1 MSNFD
6 TAVGATEA
14 ALNSEGSAI
23 EENNKRMDSLQG
35 KLTQLDSAW
44 QQFSKNTIDSTV
56 IKSLLGLSTNLLK
69 FADTDSGRVV
79 LAITAMTVAW
89 KIWQKVAQKDS
100 IIALGNAI
108 KKSLITAITSA
119 TISFKAGAINGG
131 VFGGVLGT
139 VKTGVD
145 ALTASMMANPLFFG
159 GVAVAAIFAA
169 KDAIVKYNE
178 KQLETQKTLAEMNQ
192 QEAKELENLKNTYET
207 LMDSKNRTVE
217 DNNKLK
223 DTIDT
228 LSEKYGI
235 EKTQLENVTG
245 ERQKAIDKINEEIT
259 ARKTAAALA
268 QTSSVDFKSGE
279 REALEGGTGATYTSE
294 TVRSFG
300 DMWTKFMTSRN
311 DALETEGETIAKVQR
326 NMEKYISTQSKKND
340 LTKSEKMTLEKV
352 TQDYAYLN
360 ERVIEWKKGY
370 QQALENLSN
379 GIEITEGQANAL
391 YSLGMITK
399 EQFETWKNGGQVIVD
414 TEEKQKEQTEIINNL
429 ISAQKNFES
438 ALSSNINTL
447 ANYSSQM
454 DMLTTAQNELSNSGV
469 LTVETFKSLQDNGL
483 LQYLELVNG
492 QLSINVDAF
501 ENSAE
506 AAKQQAI
513 ANLQASAATQIQAI
527 MVNDL
532 NGKYQDMDA
541 KAIVAA
547 TSTANSSNTAG
558 TAAQNYKTLADSL
571 NYGAA
576 SYENFYKA
584 QSGETANAPTY
595 KEFSEQAKQA
605 IKTVVVQ
612 TEAAAKA
619 IQDLSLGTS
628 RKSSKKKGSSKSA
641 QSEYKATIDTLYN
654 YNNALDIAKNRVSA
668 LEKELKNTDN
678 LEEQEK
684 ITRQL
689 VNALNDQIKATNDLK
704 NAQTSQ
710 INDYIN
716 QLRQQGFVI
725 DYNNQ
730 TNELYINNMQHL
742 ADFSGD
748 TAKNLEKLIKNIQS
762 LNKDN
767 VSLDS
772 SVKDLSASTKDYYD
786 QLEKFPEK
794 KLKQY
799 QDLMK
804 DFQQS
809 QLDAVQDQ
817 IDDLEEALKQDP
829 QLKALKDQLE
839 TMKAQTDEKDKQAE
853 LEEKMLAVEKA
864 REALENARRQK
875 TLQVWTEQEGWIWTQ
890 DPDEIA
896 NAQQELLDAEKDLEN
911 TRNDQNQEALEKQ
924 IEDLENS
931 YQDQIDKLQ
940 DFLDEQNYQI
950 DKANRG
956 AIQSFEELAAAMKK
970 YGIDSAEN
978 LAKAK
983 KWLDDYN
990 QSLAKAKSN
999 ISTLAMSG
1007 NGILYSSEI
1016 QGLSTGLTSM
1026 PNADYSGISLS
1037 GVKFTPT
1044 GDTNNSSIYIDKIE
1058 LPNVSNA
1065 NEFVEALK
1073 TLPTLASAQATS
1085 RT

>member
-131 VFGGVLGT
+131 VFGGVLGV

-145 ALTASMMANPLFFG
+145 ALTASMMANPLFWG
-159 GVAVAAIFAA
+159 GVAVAAIFAI

-178 KQLETQKTLAEMNQ
+178 KQLETQKTLAEMNK

-245 ERQKAIDKINEEIT
+245 ERQKAIDKINEEIA

-268 QTSSVDFKSGE
+268 QTSSVNFKSGE

-454 DMLTTAQNELSNSGV
+454 DMLTTAQDELSNSDV

-527 MVNDL
+527 MVDDL

-576 SYENFYKA
+576 SYKNFYKA

-678 LEEQEK
+678 LEKQEK

-716 QLRQQGFVI
+716 QLRQQGFAI

-839 TMKAQTDEKDKQAE
+839 AMKAQTDEKDKQAE
-853 LEEKMLAVEKA
+853 LEEKILAVEKA

-890 DPDEIA
+890 DPDTIA
-896 NAQQELLDAEKDLEN
+896 DAQQELLDAEKDLEN

-1044 GDTNNSSIYIDKIE
+1044 GDTNNSSFYIDKIE